1 MEVFKKIMKI
11 LGIILAAL
19 AGIVVLAAIV
29 LLAFRAVNSSKYK
42 IQSERGIDESIYID
56 INGIHQY
63 LHIRGEDIAN
73 PVMIFLHGGPG
84 SPMGFAAPYYQ
95 RPIEKEFTVINYDQ
109 RGCGRT
115 YYANGQSTD
124 NLTTE
129 QLERD
134 LDAIVDYA
142 RRHFGQEQVVI
153 MGHSWGTILGAHYVH
168 DHPEKIAAYI
178 GVSQGVNN
186 LYSGKIMLA
195 EKALA
200 LAEKAENAD
209 KDDAAK
215 LSGAL
220 ERMKQVQ
227 AFDEMEL
234 SDLMTASSLSA
245 KYLSCGEEMSSLG
258 QVWTGITS
266 PYMNLTDVRW
276 FLNMS
281 DTESFFAME
290 EDLMREAFFGFDLTE
305 FGSEYKFPVYFICGS
320 NDCAIPQE
328 PTAAYYETITAPDK
342 ALVTIPNSGHSMFM
356 DKPEE
361 FAAAVLGFFE

>member
-1 MEVFKKIMKI
+1 MEVFKKIMKA
-11 LGIILAAL
+11 LGILLAAL

-29 LLAFRAVNSSKYK
+29 LFAFRAINANKYK
-42 IQSERGIDESIYID
+42 MQSKLGIDESIYID

-63 LHIRGEDIAN
+63 LNIRGEDIAN

-115 YYANGQSTD
+115 YYANNQSTD

-142 RRHFGQEQVVI
+142 RKRFGQEQVVI
-153 MGHSWGTILGAHYVH
+153 MGHSWGTILGSRYVH
-168 DHPEKIAAYI
+168 DHPEKISAYI

-186 LYSGKIMLA
+186 LYNGKIMLG
-195 EKALA
+195 ENALA
-200 LAEKAENAD
+200 LAGSSN

-215 LSGAL
+215 LSAAL
-220 ERMKQVQ
+220 ERMKRVQ
-227 AFDEMEL
+227 TFDEMDL
-234 SDLMTASSLSA
+234 SDLMTVSSLSA
-245 KYLSCGEEMSSLG
+245 EYLSCGEEMSSLG
-258 QVWTGITS
+258 QIWTGLTS

-281 DTESFFAME
+281 DTESFFSME
-290 EDLMREAFFGFDLTE
+290 EELMREAFFGFDLTE
-305 FGSEYKFPVYFICGS
+305 WSGEYEFPVYFISGS

-342 ALVTIPNSGHSMFM
+342 ALVMIPNSGHSMFM
-356 DKPEE
+356 DKPNE